1 MGLIETSSR
10 EWIKTAPL
18 RNLSKFPAR
27 VIYSQSHRLR
37 KTYIPFITFPLHPH
51 SLSKCSRCE
60 TTFHNPIEF
69 FENKTITDSHRLLLD
84 CRERIERFV
93 FTFVNA
99 VIYQKKKKKKE
110 RIEFYPISV
119 PKSYS
124 RFNCA
129 ASSSNYEYI
138 IVESRVEFERARII
152 KRAQSVF

>member
-60 TTFHNPIEF
+60 TTFHNPTEF

-99 VIYQKKKKKKE
+99 VIYQKKKKRKKGSNSI
-110 RIEFYPISV
+110 RFSV

>member
-60 TTFHNPIEF
+60 TTFHNPTEF

-99 VIYQKKKKKKE
+99 VIYQKKKKRKKGSNS
-110 RIEFYPISV
+110 IPFLSQNPIPDSTAQLLL
-119 PKSYS
+119 PIT
-124 RFNCA
+124 NI
-129 ASSSNYEYI
+129 SS
-138 IVESRVEFERARII
+138 
-152 KRAQSVF
+152 

>member
-60 TTFHNPIEF
+60 TTSHNPTEF

-99 VIYQKKKKKKE
+99 VIYQKKKKRKKGSNF
-110 RIEFYPISV
+110 IPFLSQNPIPDSTAQLLL
-119 PKSYS
+119 PIT
-124 RFNCA
+124 NT
-129 ASSSNYEYI
+129 SS
-138 IVESRVEFERARII
+138 
-152 KRAQSVF
+152 

>member
-60 TTFHNPIEF
+60 TTSHNPTEF
-69 FENKTITDSHRLLLD
+69 FENKTIADSHRLLLD

-93 FTFVNA
+93 FTLVNA
-99 VIYQKKKKKKE
+99 VIYQKKKKKE
-110 RIEFYPISV
+110 RKDRILSHFCPKILFPIQLRSFFFQLRT
-119 PKSYS
+119 YH
-124 RFNCA
+124 R
-129 ASSSNYEYI
+129 
-138 IVESRVEFERARII
+138 RI
-152 KRAQSVF
+152 QSGI

>member
-51 SLSKCSRCE
+51 SLLKCSRCE
-60 TTFHNPIEF
+60 TTFHNPTEF

-99 VIYQKKKKKKE
+99 VIYQKKKKRKK
-110 RIEFYPISV
+110 RSNSIPFLSQNPIPDSTAQLLL
-119 PKSYS
+119 PIT
-124 RFNCA
+124 NI
-129 ASSSNYEYI
+129 SS
-138 IVESRVEFERARII
+138 
-152 KRAQSVF
+152 